1 MLFAAVGSTG
11 VVASD
16 RRQSFEQIMMVV
28 VEVVKDAMLSVTM
41 AMIMMGV
48 LFLFPGFFIQVS
60 GMPV

>member
-1 MLFAAVGSTG
+1 
-11 VVASD
+11 
-16 RRQSFEQIMMVV
+16 MMVV